1 MKEVSLIKANVQ
13 PKKKKK
19 ASQKTKRLKSSIPKK
34 QKHVQYDDKNTKFG
48 VWIKNVR
55 LLDYIQI

>member
-1 MKEVSLIKANVQ
+1 MCSQ
-13 PKKKKK
+13 KKKKK